1 MQPFYPFR
9 LTNADASG
17 KLPSMDELN
26 PKFID
31 KIQDIPRDEWN
42 ELADA
47 DYPFLRHEFLSA
59 FEESGSVSKESGW
72 IPHHFTLRDADDK
85 LLAVMPAYIK
95 SHSYGEYVFDWSWA
109 NSYYQNGM
117 DYYPK
122 LLTAIPFTPCAGPR
136 LLIAPNVDRVT
147 IIVRAVQLLQGQCEK
162 MGLSS
167 WHLLFPEENLVELIE
182 DSGTQSGPH
191 PLLKRIDTQ
200 FHWYNRD
207 YETFN
212 DYLGAM
218 TSRKRKS
225 IRREREKVAAQEITF
240 LHLTGEQITPEYLRD
255 FYIFYHATYL
265 KRGRQ
270 GYLNQTFFELL
281 VETMP
286 KNVLIVMAQYDKK
299 NIAASLFF
307 IGGDTIYG
315 RYWGC
320 LEEYDQLHFETCYYQ
335 GIDYCIQNKLAHF
348 DAGAQGEH
356 KIARGFEPIQT
367 CSYHW
372 IKHTGFHDA
381 IERYLDFEHEDVQSY
396 MKDAASYLPFKK

>member
-1 MQPFYPFR
+1 
-9 LTNADASG
+9 LTNIRASG
-17 KLPSMDELN
+17 KLAPMDKLN

-31 KIQDIPRDEWN
+31 KIQDVPREEWN
-42 ELADA
+42 NLLDC

-59 FEESGSVSKESGW
+59 FEESGSVSAENGW
-72 IPHHFTLRDADDK
+72 IPNHLTLRAATGDLIA
-85 LLAVMPAYIK
+85 AMPAYIK

-109 NSYYQNGM
+109 NSYYQNGL

-136 LLIAPNVDRVT
+136 LLLAPNVDPATTVA
-147 IIVRAVQLLQGQCEK
+147 RAVQSIIGQCEK

-167 WHLLFPEENLVELIE
+167 WHLLFPEENLVESLEEI
-182 DSGTQSGPH
+182 DTQGNH
-191 PLLKRIDTQ
+191 QPLLRRIDTQ
-200 FHWYNRD
+200 FHWYNRG
-207 YETFN
+207 YETFG

-240 LHLTGEQITPEYLRD
+240 LHLTGEKITSDYLRD

-270 GYLNQTFFELL
+270 GYLNQIFFELL

-286 KNVLIVMAQYDKK
+286 DNVLLVMAQHEQK
-299 NIAASLFF
+299 NIAASLFLT
-307 IGGDTIYG
+307 GGDTIYG

-335 GIDYCIQNKLAHF
+335 GIDYCIENGLAHF

-372 IKHTGFHDA
+372 IQHPGFYDA
-381 IERYLDFEHEDVQSY
+381 VARYLHHEERDVLGY
-396 MKDAASYLPFKK
+396 MRDAASYLPFKN